1 VKRQTGLILLAAS
14 LLWGCGSPG
23 AGELSPKAIHVRV
36 VAAVARDF
44 TVRLRVSGRI
54 APPVDRQAS
63 VSASVAGRVLEVTA
77 REGQPVKQGEV
88 LARIDARLL
97 GDGVRS
103 GEAALKRVQADS
115 AFKHEVARRSRELFE
130 KGVASRQ
137 DAESDESGAVAA
149 DASVVEATSNVET
162 ARRNRGFADVTAPF
176 DGVVVRVLR
185 HPGEL
190 VDGTSATAIAEVA
203 GLHPLEVM
211 LDAPS
216 EALAKLR
223 AGDSAEVVLASGKT
237 LTASV
242 ARIAGALDAASL
254 VGGVRLRFTG
264 SDPAL
269 VLGSPVEVALT
280 LERLKDAVSVPKRA
294 VRRGPE
300 GGAEVVLAADGK
312 AKVTPVVTGP
322 EDGDSIVIREGLKLG
337 QVVVVEDPLGLA
349 DGTALE
355 VER

>member
-1 VKRQTGLILLAAS
+1 MKAQPLLALLAAS
-14 LLWGCGSPG
+14 LLCGCGSPG
-23 AGELSPKAIHVRV
+23 GDPPPKAVHVRV
-36 VAAVARDF
+36 AAAAARDF
-44 TVRLRVSGRI
+44 TVRFRVSGRI

-63 VSASVAGRVLEVTA
+63 VSASVAGRVQDVTA
-77 REGQPVKQGEV
+77 REGQRVKQGDI
-88 LARIDARLL
+88 LARIDARTLE
-97 GDGVRS
+97 DAVRS
-103 GEAALKRVQADS
+103 AEAALKRVQADS
-115 AFKHEVARRSRELFE
+115 SFKHEVARRSRELFE

-137 DAESDESGAVAA
+137 EAESDESAAVAV
-149 DASVVEATSNVET
+149 DASVVEATSNVAT
-162 ARRNRGFADVTAPF
+162 ARRNRAFADITAPF

-190 VDGTSATAIAEVA
+190 VDGTSGTAIAEVA
-203 GLHPLEVM
+203 GLHPLEVV

-216 EALAKLR
+216 EVLARLR
-223 AGDSAEVVLASGKT
+223 VGDKAEVSQASDKA
-237 LTASV
+237 LPASV

-280 LERLKDAVSVPKRA
+280 LERLKGAVSVPKRA

-322 EDGDSIVIREGLKLG
+322 EDGDSIVIREGLNLG